1 MLPALDLVRP
11 ENFNAENKTNN
22 EIYNE
27 QLNEEIDK
35 ENIDNP
41 ATSSTIVENK
51 NPANDCETCKKIGP
65 LGIWGKT
72 WVIDWALIDTP
83 EEKVEK
89 SFGVVTLDKMKG
101 PTQKEQTKRKK
112 MIERK
117 RCLLS
122 QSI

>member
-35 ENIDNP
+35 ENIDDP

-65 LGIWGKT
+65 LGILGKNMGYRLG
-72 WVIDWALIDTP
+72 IDWH
-83 EEKVEK
+83 
-89 SFGVVTLDKMKG
+89 SRRKG
-101 PTQKEQTKRKK
+101 GKK
-112 MIERK
+112 LWSSYLR
-117 RCLLS
+117 
-122 QSI
+122 

>member
-1 MLPALDLVRP
+1 M
-11 ENFNAENKTNN
+11 
-22 EIYNE
+22 
-27 QLNEEIDK
+27 
-35 ENIDNP
+35 
-41 ATSSTIVENK
+41 
-51 NPANDCETCKKIGP
+51 
-65 LGIWGKT
+65 
-72 WVIDWALIDTP
+72 VIDWALIDTP

-117 RCLLS
+117 RGLLS